1 MDLAKVPLGD
11 GYTPHEATHHDLNP
25 SFTQPMRWFSDEE
38 SQSTDGEGFP
48 DETEVR
54 TREGHG
60 QHRRAHDT
68 GASPSIVQSSVR
80 PDDGDSPS
88 ATTSQRHR
96 AGISPIPIPW
106 SGPID
111 NLDRFHRDRGLEPL
125 GVQKA
130 AHHFLWRIHASFFVS
145 HWTSGTLSLQ
155 SGQITKWIRIISSV
169 GAPVEMVDQS
179 PSSTASHQD
188 GHYALTRHCLA
199 RLRSVLKAP
208 SRLGSGPRTVH
219 DSSRLPSPWSGKLLD
234 TTMAKAV
241 SVALFAAGKMKICMC
256 FGF

>member
-1 MDLAKVPLGD
+1 M
-11 GYTPHEATHHDLNP
+11 T
-25 SFTQPMRWFSDEE
+25 
-38 SQSTDGEGFP
+38 
-48 DETEVR
+48 ETV
-54 TREGHG
+54 HL
-60 QHRRAHDT
+60 RR
-68 GASPSIVQSSVR
+68 
-80 PDDGDSPS
+80 
-88 ATTSQRHR
+88 TSQRHR

-145 HWTSGTLSLQ
+145 HWTRGTLSLQ

-169 GAPVEMVDQS
+169 GAPVEMLDQS

-219 DSSRLPSPWSGKLLD
+219 DASRLPSPWSGKLLD
-234 TTMAKAV
+234 TTMARAV
-241 SVALFAAGKMKICMC
+241 SVALFAAGKMKICIC
-256 FGF
+256 LRFLDTVLSFDQNRQRFQTLFNILNISSFLKHLIILVAVI